1 MGRRK
6 SKKAKPKRVVK
17 RPLETVFNCPFCNH
31 HESVTVKLKRID
43 AIATLMC
50 VVCKR
55 EFRSQ
60 ITNLSAAIDVYY
72 EWLDFCEKE
81 TNKSDGEDQFT
92 DGVRISGTGL
102 MASGL
107 GDDDDDRDGI
117 NNNENTNDFTDSL
130 SENEKENE
138 KEKEKEKEKKKE
150 KKKKKENDFLIE
162 SDSFNEKSS
171 KSDDDSD
178 ESSDYR
184 SSRRK
189 KKRRKSKKHSERK
202 HRSHR
207 SSKKKRKKKRSKKE
221 KRRSKKN

>member
-43 AIATLMC
+43 AIATLLC

-81 TNKSDGEDQFT
+81 TNKTDGEDQFT
-92 DGVRISGTGL
+92 DGVRVTGTGL

-107 GDDDDDRDGI
+107 GDDDNDDDDYEK
-117 NNNENTNDFTDSL
+117 NNE
-130 SENEKENE
+130 SENETTNKHTNEYDE
-138 KEKEKEKEKKKE
+138 KEKEKEKEKDKE
-150 KKKKKENDFLIE
+150 KENNFLIE
-162 SDSFNEKSS
+162 SDSLDEKSS
-171 KSDDDSD
+171 KSVSDSD

-189 KKRRKSKKHSERK
+189 KKRKKSEKRSERR

-207 SSKKKRKKKRSKKE
+207 SSKKKKKRSKKRSKKE
-221 KRRSKKN
+221 KRRRHKKN